1 MALPIALD
9 QGLIDS
15 IATEFQLRAPNKRA
29 LRKLIYHLTGDFD
42 PQDPMVMHMATGA
55 GKTYLMAALIE
66 YLSRFGVKNVMVV
79 VPPSTV
85 LENKTVQ
92 NFTQGSRRFVEGFSA
107 APQVVSPGNYGAW
120 RAGQSELFRD
130 AADGPMVYVFNVSQ
144 LITPKKA
151 NAAAGTADGMRRKI
165 RDHQEESGSLYDY
178 LVNLDDLVVIADES
192 HLFGTSAKV
201 FNQALKDLRPAATIG
216 LTASAADT
224 DHVIFHYPLYSAIE
238 DGYVKSPMLVY
249 RENGYPKDSAEERQ
263 LLDAVSLLRN
273 KEAAYNAYGQANYP
287 GEADVKKRTK
297 PLLFVICENV
307 AHAGLV
313 TEILR
318 GKGYFNNDDA
328 VLQFDNKH
336 NDAETL
342 HRLDTLDSP
351 LSPVRAIVSVD
362 RLKEGWDT
370 KRVAVMC
377 ALRAMSSGIL
387 TQQTMGRGLRLP
399 FGARTGIAELDQ
411 LDILSHKSFKSLLED
426 EDVLRSFG
434 LSDAARG
441 SISGKDV
448 EGRFRGG
455 GNLASTT
462 NSTGENTSE
471 DTTSQLTY
479 HSSGTTEEQSSTS
492 TSGVTGALGTTAQ
505 VTGGRSGGVSFRKFG
520 DDEDMHNTSYIPAN
534 EIRVNDQFAGHTFL
548 FPTTVMAKATT
559 PFYLSHIDDEDII
572 RAARRVSDSKEAL
585 TREEIIVR
593 KSKLATK
600 RTIDAEVESAPV
612 AETKVIS
619 EITRRV
625 FGLGIVTQDRKNA
638 VAMSEYVL
646 PTFLANTV
654 VDRWT
659 EKAKQSAVEEL
670 VALVNAKAKEHAS
683 NLQTETTITP
693 VALPVDEVV
702 SLPFG
707 KEVLQQLSKDQQAKF
722 RPREFYDGWNRG
734 LFPAAS
740 FDSWGGEYLLALLLN
755 YTSDIVWWKRLYP
768 ADGASIMYSTRD
780 TYYPDF
786 VAQDA
791 DGIMWIIEG
800 KSDKGRDDETVQAKR
815 AAARILVREILG
827 EDGFVGQ
834 KWGYVIAYESDI
846 RASESWEDLK
856 RKSNPGLLSHG

>member
-9 QGLIDS
+9 QGLIES
-15 IATEFQLRAPNKRA
+15 IATEFQLRGPNKRA
-29 LRKLIYHLTGDFD
+29 LRELIYHLTGDFD
-42 PQDPMVMHMATGA
+42 PLEPMVMHMATGA

-92 NFTQGSRRFVEGFSA
+92 NFTQGSRRYVDGFSS

-120 RAGQSELFRD
+120 RAGQSELFRN

-144 LITPKKA
+144 LIEPKKV
-151 NAAAGTADGMRRKI
+151 NARAGTEEGMRRKI

-192 HLFGTSAKV
+192 HLFGTSAKA

-216 LTASAADT
+216 LTASASDT

-273 KEAAYNAYGQANYP
+273 KEAAYEAYGKANFP
-287 GEADVKKRTK
+287 GESGERKRTK
-297 PLLFVICENV
+297 PLLFVVCESV
-307 AHAGLV
+307 AHAGDV
-313 TEILR
+313 TKILQ
-318 GKGYFNNDDA
+318 GPGYFGDPEA

-336 NDAETL
+336 NDAATL
-342 HRLDTLDSP
+342 RRLDELDSP
-351 LSPVRAIVSVD
+351 ASTVRAIVSVD

-377 ALRAMSSGIL
+377 ALRAMSSDIL

-399 FGARTGIAELDQ
+399 FGARTGVAELDQ
-411 LDILSHKSFKSLLED
+411 LDILSHKSFKSLLKD

-434 LSDAARG
+434 LGDAAQG
-441 SISGKDV
+441 AISGMDV
-448 EGRFRGG
+448 EESFRQDEEQVQPNPNDPSPETQSGSAS
-455 GNLASTT
+455 ASTAWPT
-462 NSTGENTSE
+462 PPSGEAADGPS
-471 DTTSQLTY
+471 DI
-479 HSSGTTEEQSSTS
+479 
-492 TSGVTGALGTTAQ
+492 GTTAGETTQ
-505 VTGGRSGGVSFRKFG
+505 VTGGNAGGVSFRRVG
-520 DDEDMHNTSYIPAN
+520 DNETMQRTDYIPAT
-534 EIRVNDQFAGHTFL
+534 EIRVNEQFAGKTFL
-548 FPTTVMAKATT
+548 FPSTVMAKSTT
-559 PFYLSHIDDEDII
+559 PFLLSHIDDEDII
-572 RAARRVSDSKEAL
+572 RAARRVADSKEAL
-585 TREEIIVR
+585 TREEIVVR
-593 KSKLATK
+593 KSKLDTK
-600 RTIDAEVESAPV
+600 RTTDAEVESAPV
-612 AETKVIS
+612 AEDAVIN
-619 EITRRV
+619 ELTQRV
-625 FGLGIVTQDRKNA
+625 FGLGVVTQETKNTVTFA
-638 VAMSEYVL
+638 QYVL
-646 PTFLANTV
+646 PTFMANAGI
-654 VDRWT
+654 DHWT
-659 EKAKQSAVEEL
+659 EKAKQSAVDEL
-670 VALVNAKAKEHAS
+670 VALVNEKSRQHAS
-683 NLQTETTITP
+683 SLQTETTIVP
-693 VALPVDEVV
+693 VELPIDEVV
-702 SLPFG
+702 TLPFG

-722 RPREFYDGWNRG
+722 KPREFYDGWNRG

-755 YTSDIVWWKRLYP
+755 YTSDIVWWKRLYST
-768 ADGASIMYSTRD
+768 DGASIMYTTRD

-786 VAQDA
+786 VAQDS
-791 DGIMWIIEG
+791 DGTMWIIEG

-815 AAARILVREILG
+815 AAARMLVRELLG
-827 EDGFVGQ
+827 EEDFVGQ

-856 RKSNPGLLSHG
+856 RKSNPGL

>member
-15 IATEFQLRAPNKRA
+15 IATEFQLRDPNKRA

-42 PQDPMVMHMATGA
+42 PLEPMVMHMATGA

-92 NFTQGSRRFVEGFSA
+92 NFTQGSRRYVDGFSS

-120 RAGQSELFRD
+120 RAGQSELFRN

-144 LITPKKA
+144 LIEPKKV
-151 NAAAGTADGMRRKI
+151 NARAGTEEGMRRKI

-192 HLFGTSAKV
+192 HLFGTSAKA
-201 FNQALKDLRPAATIG
+201 FNKALRDLRPAATIG
-216 LTASAADT
+216 LTASASDT

-249 RENGYPKDSAEERQ
+249 RENGYPKDSPEERQ

-273 KEAAYNAYGQANYP
+273 KEAAYKAYGKANFP
-287 GEADVKKRTK
+287 GETGERKRTK
-297 PLLFVICENV
+297 PLLFVVCESV
-307 AHAGLV
+307 AHAGEV
-313 TEILR
+313 TTILQ
-318 GKGYFNNDDA
+318 GPGYFGDPEA

-336 NDAETL
+336 NDAVTL
-342 HRLDTLDSP
+342 RRLDELDSP
-351 LSPVRAIVSVD
+351 ASTVRAIVSVD

-377 ALRAMSSGIL
+377 ALRAMSSDIL

-399 FGARTGIAELDQ
+399 FGARTGVAELDQ
-411 LDILSHKSFKSLLED
+411 LDILSHKSFKSLLKD

-434 LSDAARG
+434 LGDAAQGAISGMDVEESFRQGEGQAQPNPNDPSTETQRG
-441 SISGKDV
+441 SASG
-448 EGRFRGG
+448 
-455 GNLASTT
+455 STAWLT
-462 NSTGENTSE
+462 IPSGEAADGPSDIGTMAGE
-471 DTTSQLTY
+471 TT
-479 HSSGTTEEQSSTS
+479 
-492 TSGVTGALGTTAQ
+492 Q
-505 VTGGRSGGVSFRKFG
+505 VTGGNTGGVSFRRVG
-520 DDEDMHNTSYIPAN
+520 DNETMQRDDYIPATEIKVN
-534 EIRVNDQFAGHTFL
+534 EQFAGKSFL
-548 FPTTVMAKATT
+548 FPSTVMAKSTT
-559 PFYLSHIDDEDII
+559 PFLLTHIDEEDII
-572 RAARRVSDSKEAL
+572 RAARRVADSKEAL
-585 TREEIIVR
+585 TREEIVVR
-593 KSKLATK
+593 RSKLDTK
-600 RTIDAEVESAPV
+600 RTTDAEVESAPV
-612 AETKVIS
+612 AEDAVVG
-619 EITRRV
+619 ELTRRV
-625 FGLGIVTQDRKNA
+625 FGLGVVTQDKKNA
-638 VAMSEYVL
+638 ITLAQYVL
-646 PTFLANTV
+646 PTFMANAGI
-654 VDRWT
+654 DHWT
-659 EKAKQSAVEEL
+659 EKAKQSAVDEL
-670 VALVNAKAKEHAS
+670 IALVNEKARQHAS
-683 NLQTETTITP
+683 SLQTETTIVP
-693 VALPVDEVV
+693 VELPIDQVV
-702 SLPFG
+702 TLPFG

-722 RPREFYDGWNRG
+722 KPREFYDGWNRG

-755 YTSDIVWWKRLYP
+755 YTSDIVWWKRLYST
-768 ADGASIMYSTRD
+768 DGASIMYTTRD

-786 VAQDA
+786 VAQDS
-791 DGIMWIIEG
+791 DGTMWIIEG

-815 AAARILVREILG
+815 AAARVLVRELLG
-827 EDGFVGQ
+827 EEDFVGQ

-856 RKSNPGLLSHG
+856 RKSNPAP

>member
-9 QGLIDS
+9 QGLIKS
-15 IATEFQLRAPNKRA
+15 IASEFQLRDPNKRA

-42 PQDPMVMHMATGA
+42 PLEPMVMHMATGA

-92 NFTQGSRRFVEGFSA
+92 NFTQGSRRYVDGFSS

-120 RAGQSELFRD
+120 RAGQSELFRN

-144 LITPKKA
+144 LIEPKKV
-151 NAAAGTADGMRRKI
+151 NARAGTEEGMRRKI

-192 HLFGTSAKV
+192 HLFGTSAKA

-216 LTASAADT
+216 LTASASDT

-273 KEAAYNAYGQANYP
+273 KEAAYEAYGKANFP
-287 GEADVKKRTK
+287 GETGEAKRTK
-297 PLLFVICENV
+297 PLLFVVCESV
-307 AHAGLV
+307 AHAGEV
-313 TEILR
+313 TKILQ
-318 GKGYFNNDDA
+318 GPGYFGDPEA

-336 NDAETL
+336 NDAVTL
-342 HRLDTLDSP
+342 RRLDELDSP
-351 LSPVRAIVSVD
+351 ASTVRAIVSVD

-377 ALRAMSSGIL
+377 ALRAMSSDIL

-399 FGARTGIAELDQ
+399 FGARTGVAELDQ
-411 LDILSHKSFKSLLED
+411 LDILSHKSFKSLLKD

-434 LSDAARG
+434 LGDAAQG
-441 SISGKDV
+441 AVSGKDV
-448 EGRFRGG
+448 EESFRQGEG
-455 GNLASTT
+455 QAQPNPNDPSTET
-462 NSTGENTSE
+462 
-471 DTTSQLTY
+471 Q
-479 HSSGTTEEQSSTS
+479 SGL
-492 TSGVTGALGTTAQ
+492 TSGSTAWPTIPSGEAADGPSDIGTTAGETTQ
-505 VTGGRSGGVSFRKFG
+505 VTGGNAGGVSFRRVG
-520 DDEDMHNTSYIPAN
+520 DNETMQRADYIPAT
-534 EIRVNDQFAGHTFL
+534 EIRVNEQFAGKTFL
-548 FPTTVMAKATT
+548 FPSTVMAKSTT
-559 PFYLSHIDDEDII
+559 PFLLSHIDDEDII
-572 RAARRVSDSKEAL
+572 RAARRIADSKEAL
-585 TREEIIVR
+585 TREEIVVR
-593 KSKLATK
+593 KSKLDTK
-600 RTIDAEVESAPV
+600 RTTDAEVESAPV
-612 AETKVIS
+612 AEDDVIG
-619 EITRRV
+619 ELTRRV
-625 FGLGIVTQDRKNA
+625 FGLGVVTQDKKNA
-638 VAMSEYVL
+638 ITLAQYVL
-646 PTFLANTV
+646 PTFMANAGI
-654 VDRWT
+654 DHWT
-659 EKAKQSAVEEL
+659 EKAKQSAVDEL
-670 VALVNAKAKEHAS
+670 VALVNDKARQHAS
-683 NLQTETTITP
+683 SLQTETTIVP
-693 VALPVDEVV
+693 VELPIDQVV
-702 SLPFG
+702 TLPFG

-722 RPREFYDGWNRG
+722 KPREFYDGWNRG

-755 YTSDIVWWKRLYP
+755 YTSDIVWWKRLYST
-768 ADGASIMYSTRD
+768 DGASIMYTTRD

-786 VAQDA
+786 VAQDS
-791 DGIMWIIEG
+791 DGTMWIIEG

-815 AAARILVREILG
+815 AAARVLVRELLG
-827 EDGFVGQ
+827 EEDFVGQ

-856 RKSNPGLLSHG
+856 RKSNPAP

>member
-15 IATEFQLRAPNKRA
+15 IASEFQLRDPNKRA

-42 PQDPMVMHMATGA
+42 PLEPMVMHMATGA

-92 NFTQGSRRFVEGFSA
+92 NFTQGSRRYVDGFSS

-120 RAGQSELFRD
+120 RAGQSELFRN

-144 LITPKKA
+144 LIEPKRA
-151 NAAAGTADGMRRKI
+151 NASAESDDGMRRKI

-192 HLFGTSAKV
+192 HLFGTSAKA
-201 FNQALKDLRPAATIG
+201 FNKALKDLRPAATIG
-216 LTASAADT
+216 LTASASDT

-249 RENGYPKDSAEERQ
+249 RENGYPKDSPEERQ

-273 KEAAYNAYGQANYP
+273 KEAAYEAYGQANFP
-287 GEADVKKRTK
+287 GEAGEKKRTK
-297 PLLFVICENV
+297 PLLFVVCESV
-307 AHAGLV
+307 THAGDV
-313 TEILR
+313 TKILQ
-318 GKGYFNNDDA
+318 GPGYFGDPEA

-336 NDAETL
+336 NDAVTL
-342 HRLDTLDSP
+342 RRLDELDSP
-351 LSPVRAIVSVD
+351 ASTVRAIVSVD

-377 ALRAMSSGIL
+377 ALRAMSSDIL

-411 LDILSHKSFKSLLED
+411 LDILSHKSFKSLLKD

-434 LSDAARG
+434 LSDAAEG
-441 SISGKDV
+441 AISGVDV
-448 EGRFRGG
+448 EESFRQ
-455 GNLASTT
+455 
-462 NSTGENTSE
+462 GEERVQPGT
-471 DTTSQLTY
+471 DGL
-479 HSSGTTEEQSSTS
+479 SSGAETSPASGSTAWPNTPTAEATDGPSDIGTKAGETT
-492 TSGVTGALGTTAQ
+492 Q
-505 VTGGRSGGVSFRKFG
+505 VTGGHSGGVSFRRVG
-520 DDEDMHNTSYIPAN
+520 DNETMQQADYIPAT
-534 EIRVNDQFAGHTFL
+534 EIRVNAEFAGNTFL
-548 FPTTVMAKATT
+548 FPSTVMAKSTT
-559 PFYLSHIDDEDII
+559 PFLLSHIDDEDIV
-572 RAARRVSDSKEAL
+572 REARRVADSKEAL
-585 TREEIIVR
+585 TREEIVVR
-593 KSKLATK
+593 KSKLDTK
-600 RTIDAEVESAPV
+600 RTTDAEVESAPV
-612 AETKVIS
+612 AEDAVIG
-619 EITRRV
+619 ELTRRV
-625 FGLGIVTQDRKNA
+625 FGLGVVTQDKKNA
-638 VAMSEYVL
+638 ITLAQYVL
-646 PTFLANTV
+646 PTFMANAGI
-654 VDRWT
+654 DHWT
-659 EKAKQSAVEEL
+659 EKAKQSAVDEL
-670 VALVNAKAKEHAS
+670 VALVNEKAKQHAS
-683 NLQTETTITP
+683 NLQTETTIVP
-693 VALPVDEVV
+693 VELPIEQVV
-702 SLPFG
+702 TLPFG
-707 KEVLQQLSKDQQAKF
+707 KEVLQQLSKDQQSKF
-722 RPREFYDGWNRG
+722 KPREFYDGWNRG

-755 YTSDIVWWKRLYP
+755 YTSDIVWWKRLYS
-768 ADGASIMYSTRD
+768 ADGASIMYTTRD

-786 VAQDA
+786 VAQDS
-791 DGIMWIIEG
+791 DGTMWIIEG

-815 AAARILVREILG
+815 AAARVLVRELLG
-827 EDGFVGQ
+827 EEDFVGQ

-856 RKSNPGLLSHG
+856 RKSRPGL

>member
-15 IATEFQLRAPNKRA
+15 IATEFQLRDPNKRA

-42 PQDPMVMHMATGA
+42 PLEPMVMHMATGA

-92 NFTQGSRRFVEGFSA
+92 NFTQGSRRYVDGFSS

-120 RAGQSELFRD
+120 RAGQSELFRN

-144 LITPKKA
+144 LIEPKKA
-151 NAAAGTADGMRRKI
+151 NAAAGTEEGMRRKI

-192 HLFGTSAKV
+192 HLFGTSAKA

-216 LTASAADT
+216 LTASASDT

-249 RENGYPKDSAEERQ
+249 RENGYPKNSAEERQ

-273 KEAAYNAYGQANYP
+273 KEAAYEAYGKANFP
-287 GEADVKKRTK
+287 GEAGEKKRTK
-297 PLLFVICENV
+297 PLLFVVCESV
-307 AHAGLV
+307 AHAGEV
-313 TEILR
+313 TKILQ
-318 GKGYFNNDDA
+318 GPGYFGDPDA

-336 NDAETL
+336 NDAVTL
-342 HRLDTLDSP
+342 RRLDELDSP
-351 LSPVRAIVSVD
+351 ASTVRAIVSVD

-377 ALRAMSSGIL
+377 ALRAMSSDIL

-399 FGARTGIAELDQ
+399 FGARTGVAELDQ
-411 LDILSHKSFKSLLED
+411 LDILSHKSFKSLLKD

-434 LSDAARG
+434 LGDAAPG
-441 SISGKDV
+441 AISGMDV
-448 EGRFRGG
+448 EESFRQ
-455 GNLASTT
+455 
-462 NSTGENTSE
+462 GEGQVQPNPNGLSSE
-471 DTTSQLTY
+471 AET
-479 HSSGTTEEQSSTS
+479 SSGSGSTAWPDTPTAEATDGPSDIGTKAGETT
-492 TSGVTGALGTTAQ
+492 Q
-505 VTGGRSGGVSFRKFG
+505 VTGGNAGGVSFRRVG
-520 DDEDMHNTSYIPAN
+520 DNETMQRADYIPAT
-534 EIRVNDQFAGHTFL
+534 EIRVNEHFAGKTFL
-548 FPTTVMAKATT
+548 FPSTVMAKSTT
-559 PFYLSHIDDEDII
+559 PFLLTHIDEEDII
-572 RAARRVSDSKEAL
+572 RAARRVADSKEAL
-585 TREEIIVR
+585 TREEIVVR
-593 KSKLATK
+593 KSKLDTK
-600 RTIDAEVESAPV
+600 RTTDAEVESAPV
-612 AETKVIS
+612 AEDAVIG
-619 EITRRV
+619 ELTRRV
-625 FGLGIVTQDRKNA
+625 FGLGVVTQDKKNA
-638 VAMSEYVL
+638 ITLAQYVL
-646 PTFLANTV
+646 PTFMANAGI
-654 VDRWT
+654 DHWT
-659 EKAKQSAVEEL
+659 EKAKQSAVDEL
-670 VALVNAKAKEHAS
+670 VALVNDKARQHAS
-683 NLQTETTITP
+683 SLQTETTIVP
-693 VALPVDEVV
+693 VELPIDQVV
-702 SLPFG
+702 TLPFG

-722 RPREFYDGWNRG
+722 KPREFYDGWNRG

-755 YTSDIVWWKRLYP
+755 YTSDIVWWKRLYST
-768 ADGASIMYSTRD
+768 DGASIMYTTRD

-786 VAQDA
+786 VAQDS
-791 DGIMWIIEG
+791 DGTMWIIEG

-815 AAARILVREILG
+815 AAARVLVRELLG
-827 EDGFVGQ
+827 EEDFVGQ

-856 RKSNPGLLSHG
+856 RKSNPGA

>member
-15 IATEFQLRAPNKRA
+15 IATEFQLRDPNKRA

-42 PQDPMVMHMATGA
+42 PLEPMVMHMATGA

-92 NFTQGSRRFVEGFSA
+92 NFTQGSRRYVDGFSS

-120 RAGQSELFRD
+120 RAGQSELFRN

-144 LITPKKA
+144 LIEPKKV
-151 NAAAGTADGMRRKI
+151 NARAGTEEGMRRKI
-165 RDHQEESGSLYDY
+165 RDHQEESGSLYDH

-192 HLFGTSAKV
+192 HLFGTTAKA

-216 LTASAADT
+216 LTASASDT

-273 KEAAYNAYGQANYP
+273 KEAAYEAYGQANFP
-287 GEADVKKRTK
+287 GEAGEKKRTK
-297 PLLFVICENV
+297 PLLFVVCESV
-307 AHAGLV
+307 AHAGEV
-313 TEILR
+313 TKILQ
-318 GKGYFNNDDA
+318 GPGYFGDPDA

-336 NDAETL
+336 NDAVTL
-342 HRLDTLDSP
+342 RRLDELDSP
-351 LSPVRAIVSVD
+351 ASTVRAIVSVD

-377 ALRAMSSGIL
+377 ALRAMSSDIL

-399 FGARTGIAELDQ
+399 FGARTGVAELDQ
-411 LDILSHKSFKSLLED
+411 LDILSHKSFKSLLKD

-434 LSDAARG
+434 LGDAAQG
-441 SISGKDV
+441 AISGMDV
-448 EGRFRGG
+448 EESFRQGERQVQP
-455 GNLASTT
+455 NT
-462 NSTGENTSE
+462 NDPSSE
-471 DTTSQLTY
+471 
-479 HSSGTTEEQSSTS
+479 
-492 TSGVTGALGTTAQ
+492 TSGGSVSGSTVWPETQADEVTDGPSDIGTTAGGTTQ
-505 VTGGRSGGVSFRKFG
+505 VTGGHTGGVSFRRVG
-520 DDEDMHNTSYIPAN
+520 DNETMQRADYIPATEIKVN
-534 EIRVNDQFAGHTFL
+534 EQFAGKTFL
-548 FPTTVMAKATT
+548 FPSTVMAKSTT
-559 PFYLSHIDDEDII
+559 PFLLTHIDDEDII
-572 RAARRVSDSKEAL
+572 RAARRVADSKEAL
-585 TREEIIVR
+585 TREEIVVR
-593 KSKLATK
+593 KSKLDTK
-600 RTIDAEVESAPV
+600 RTRDAEVESAPV
-612 AETKVIS
+612 AEDTVIA
-619 EITRRV
+619 ELTRRV
-625 FGLGIVTQDRKNA
+625 FGLGVVTQDKKNA
-638 VAMSEYVL
+638 ITLAQYVL
-646 PTFLANTV
+646 PTFMANAGI
-654 VDRWT
+654 DHWT
-659 EKAKQSAVEEL
+659 EKAKQSAVDEL
-670 VALVNAKAKEHAS
+670 VALVNEKARQHAS
-683 NLQTETTITP
+683 SLQTETSIVP
-693 VALPVDEVV
+693 VELPIGEVV
-702 SLPFG
+702 TLPFG

-722 RPREFYDGWNRG
+722 KPREFYDGWNRG

-755 YTSDIVWWKRLYP
+755 YTSDIVWWKRLYST
-768 ADGASIMYSTRD
+768 DGASIMYTTRD

-786 VAQDA
+786 VAQDS
-791 DGIMWIIEG
+791 DGTMWIIEG

-815 AAARILVREILG
+815 AAARVLVRELLG
-827 EDGFVGQ
+827 EEDFVGQ

-856 RKSNPGLLSHG
+856 RKSNPGA

>member
-9 QGLIDS
+9 QGLIDT
-15 IATEFQLRAPNKRA
+15 IAAEFDLRDPNKRA
-29 LRKLIYHLTGDFD
+29 LRQLIFSLTGDFD
-42 PQDPMVMHMATGA
+42 PQEPMVMHMATGA

-66 YLSRFGVKNVMVV
+66 YLARFELTNVMVV

-92 NFTQGSRRFVEGFSA
+92 NFTQGSRRYVGGFSA

-130 AADGPMVYVFNVSQ
+130 TTEGPMVFVFNVTQ
-144 LITPKKA
+144 LIEPKKA
-151 NAAAGTADGMRRKI
+151 DAAAGTEDGMRRKI

-192 HLFGTSAKV
+192 HLFGTSAKA

-216 LTASAADT
+216 LTASASDT
-224 DHVIFHYPLYSAIE
+224 DHVIFHYPLYQAIE

-273 KEAAYNAYGQANYP
+273 KEAAYEAYGAANFP
-287 GEADVKKRTK
+287 GEAGEAKRTK

-307 AHAGLV
+307 AHAGEV
-313 TEILR
+313 TKLLQ
-318 GKGYFNNDDA
+318 GPGYFDDPEA

-336 NDAETL
+336 NDAVTL
-342 HRLDTLDSP
+342 RRLDELDSP
-351 LSPVRAIVSVD
+351 ASTVRAIVSVD

-399 FGARTGIAELDQ
+399 YEVRTGIAELDQ
-411 LDILSHKSFKSLLED
+411 LDILSHKSFKSLLKD
-426 EDVLRSFG
+426 ENVLRSFG
-434 LSDAARG
+434 LGDAAQG
-441 SISGKDV
+441 AISGMDV
-448 EGRFRGG
+448 KESFLQGEQWVQPQPGEAGHGENPTTPGAGSTAWPGPQAG
-455 GNLASTT
+455 GNDADAGQAGTSTT
-462 NSTGENTSE
+462 GE
-471 DTTSQLTY
+471 TT
-479 HSSGTTEEQSSTS
+479 
-492 TSGVTGALGTTAQ
+492 Q
-505 VTGGRSGGVSFRKFG
+505 VTGGENGGVKFRRVG
-520 DDEDMHNTSYIPAN
+520 DAESMQNQNPIPATV
-534 EIRVNDQFAGHTFL
+534 IKVNHEFAGKTFL
-548 FPTTVMAKATT
+548 FPSTVMAKATS
-559 PFYLSHIDDEDII
+559 PFLLSHIDDEDII
-572 RAARRVSDSKEAL
+572 RAAKRVSDSKEAL
-585 TREEIIVR
+585 TREEIVVR
-593 KSKLATK
+593 KSKLDTK
-600 RTIDAEVESAPV
+600 RSADAEVESAPV
-612 AETKVIS
+612 AEDVVIK
-619 EITRRV
+619 ELTRRV
-625 FGLGIVTQDRKNA
+625 FGLGVVTQDKKNA
-638 VAMSEYVL
+638 ITLAQYVL
-646 PTFLANTV
+646 STFMANAGI
-654 VDRWT
+654 DHWT
-659 EKAKQSAVEEL
+659 EKAKQSAVDEL

-683 NLQTETTITP
+683 NLQTETTIVP
-693 VALPVDEVV
+693 VELPIDEVV
-702 SLPFG
+702 TLPFG
-707 KEVLQQLSKDQQAKF
+707 KEVLDQLSRDQQAKF
-722 RPREFYDGWNRG
+722 QPREFYDGWNRG

-755 YTSDIVWWKRLYP
+755 YTSDIVWWKRLYVS
-768 ADGASIMYSTRD
+768 DRASIMYTTRD

-791 DGIMWIIEG
+791 AGTMWIIEG

-815 AAARILVREILG
+815 AAARVLVRELLG
-827 EDGFVGQ
+827 EDGFEGQ

-856 RKSNPGLLSHG
+856 RKSNLGA

>member
-15 IATEFQLRAPNKRA
+15 IATEFQLRDPNKRA

-42 PQDPMVMHMATGA
+42 PLEPMVMHMATGA

-92 NFTQGSRRFVEGFSA
+92 NFTQGSRRYVDGFSS

-120 RAGQSELFRD
+120 RAGQSELFRN

-144 LITPKKA
+144 LIEPKTA
-151 NAAAGTADGMRRKI
+151 NAGADTKDGMRRKI

-192 HLFGTSAKV
+192 HLFGTSAKA
-201 FNQALKDLRPAATIG
+201 FNKALKDLRPAATIG
-216 LTASAADT
+216 LTASASDT

-249 RENGYPKDSAEERQ
+249 RENGYPKDSAGERQ

-273 KEAAYNAYGQANYP
+273 KEAAYEAYGKANFP
-287 GEADVKKRTK
+287 GETGEAKRTK
-297 PLLFVICENV
+297 PLLFVVCESV
-307 AHAGLV
+307 AHAGKV
-313 TEILR
+313 TKILQ
-318 GKGYFNNDDA
+318 GPGYFGDPEA

-336 NDAETL
+336 NDAVTL
-342 HRLDTLDSP
+342 RRLDELDSP
-351 LSPVRAIVSVD
+351 ASTVRAIVSVD

-377 ALRAMSSGIL
+377 ALRAMSSDIL

-399 FGARTGIAELDQ
+399 FGTRTGVAELDQ
-411 LDILSHKSFKSLLED
+411 LDILSHKSFKSLLKD

-434 LSDAARG
+434 LGDAAQG
-441 SISGKDV
+441 AISGMDV
-448 EGRFRGG
+448 EESFRQGEGQVQPNTNGLSLETQTGSGSGSNACPGTPAGG
-455 GNLASTT
+455 AKDG
-462 NSTGENTSE
+462 
-471 DTTSQLTY
+471 
-479 HSSGTTEEQSSTS
+479 SSD
-492 TSGVTGALGTTAQ
+492 LGTKAGETTQ
-505 VTGGRSGGVSFRKFG
+505 VTGGHTGGVSFRRVG
-520 DDEDMHNTSYIPAN
+520 DNETMQRADYIPAT
-534 EIRVNDQFAGHTFL
+534 EIRVNEQFVGKTFL
-548 FPTTVMAKATT
+548 FPSTVMAKSTT
-559 PFYLSHIDDEDII
+559 PFLLSHIDDEDII

-585 TREEIIVR
+585 TREEIVVR
-593 KSKLATK
+593 KSMLDTK
-600 RTIDAEVESAPV
+600 RTTDAEVESAPV
-612 AETKVIS
+612 AEDTVIS
-619 EITRRV
+619 ELTRRV
-625 FGLGIVTQDRKNA
+625 FGLGVVTQDKKNA
-638 VAMSEYVL
+638 ITLAQYVL
-646 PTFLANTV
+646 PVFMANAGI
-654 VDRWT
+654 DHWT
-659 EKAKQSAVEEL
+659 EKAKQSAVDEL
-670 VALVNAKAKEHAS
+670 VALVNDKARQHAS
-683 NLQTETTITP
+683 SLQTETTIVP
-693 VALPVDEVV
+693 VELPIDEVV
-702 SLPFG
+702 TLPFG

-755 YTSDIVWWKRLYP
+755 YTSDIVWWKRLYST
-768 ADGASIMYSTRD
+768 DGASIMYNTRD

-786 VAQDA
+786 VAQDS
-791 DGIMWIIEG
+791 DGTMWIIEG

-815 AAARILVREILG
+815 AAARVLVRELLG
-827 EDGFVGQ
+827 EEDFVGQ

-856 RKSNPGLLSHG
+856 RKSNPAP

>member
-15 IATEFQLRAPNKRA
+15 IATEFQLRDPNKRA

-42 PQDPMVMHMATGA
+42 PLEPMVMHMATGA

-92 NFTQGSRRFVEGFSA
+92 NFTQGSRRYVDGFSS

-120 RAGQSELFRD
+120 RAGQSELFRN

-144 LITPKKA
+144 LIEPKKV
-151 NAAAGTADGMRRKI
+151 NARAGTEEGMRRKI
-165 RDHQEESGSLYDY
+165 RNHQEETGSLYDY

-192 HLFGTSAKV
+192 HLFGTSAKA

-216 LTASAADT
+216 LTASASDT

-273 KEAAYNAYGQANYP
+273 KEAAYEAYGKANFP
-287 GEADVKKRTK
+287 GESGERKRTK
-297 PLLFVICENV
+297 PLLFVVCESV
-307 AHAGLV
+307 AHAGDV
-313 TEILR
+313 TKILQ
-318 GKGYFNNDDA
+318 GPGYFGDPEA

-336 NDAETL
+336 NDAATL
-342 HRLDTLDSP
+342 RRLDELDSP
-351 LSPVRAIVSVD
+351 ASTVRAIVSVD

-377 ALRAMSSGIL
+377 ALRAMSSDIL

-399 FGARTGIAELDQ
+399 FGARTGVAELDQ
-411 LDILSHKSFKSLLED
+411 LDILSHKSFKSLLKD

-434 LSDAARG
+434 LGDAAQNAV
-441 SISGKDV
+441 SGKDV
-448 EGRFRGG
+448 EESFRQDEEQVQPNPDDPSPEAQRGSSSG
-455 GNLASTT
+455 STAWP
-462 NSTGENTSE
+462 
-471 DTTSQLTY
+471 TTS
-479 HSSGTTEEQSSTS
+479 SGEATDGPSDIGTPAGETT
-492 TSGVTGALGTTAQ
+492 Q
-505 VTGGRSGGVSFRKFG
+505 VTGGNTGGVSFRRVG
-520 DDEDMHNTSYIPAN
+520 DNETMQRDDYIPAT
-534 EIRVNDQFAGHTFL
+534 EIRVNEQFAGKTFL
-548 FPTTVMAKATT
+548 FPSTVMAKSTT
-559 PFYLSHIDDEDII
+559 PFLLTHIDEEDIF
-572 RAARRVSDSKEAL
+572 RAARRVADSKEAL
-585 TREEIIVR
+585 TREEIVVR
-593 KSKLATK
+593 KSKLDTK
-600 RTIDAEVESAPV
+600 RTTDAEVESAPV
-612 AETKVIS
+612 AEDAVIN
-619 EITRRV
+619 ELTQRV
-625 FGLGIVTQDRKNA
+625 FGLGVVTQDTKNTVTFA
-638 VAMSEYVL
+638 QYVL
-646 PTFLANTV
+646 PTFMENAGI
-654 VDRWT
+654 DHWT
-659 EKAKQSAVEEL
+659 EKAKQSAVDEL
-670 VALVNAKAKEHAS
+670 VALVNEKSRQHAS
-683 NLQTETTITP
+683 SLQTETTIVP
-693 VALPVDEVV
+693 VELPIDEVV
-702 SLPFG
+702 TLPFG

-722 RPREFYDGWNRG
+722 KPREFYDGWNRG

-755 YTSDIVWWKRLYP
+755 YTSDIVWWKRLYST
-768 ADGASIMYSTRD
+768 DGASIMYTTRD

-786 VAQDA
+786 VAQDS
-791 DGIMWIIEG
+791 DGTMWIIEG

-815 AAARILVREILG
+815 AAARVLVRELLG
-827 EDGFVGQ
+827 EEGFVGQ

-856 RKSNPGLLSHG
+856 RKSNPGA